1 MKLTHVHA
9 FTAAM
14 QRKDLDAM
22 LSHMSDDVRLQTP
35 LVSEPF
41 QGKASIRPVV
51 EALLAVV
58 DRFEFLELME
68 GPKHVSEFFKVTV
81 GSLALDGMDYW
92 RLDEEGLIQEM
103 TGLWR
108 PLQAILAVQNRLTMM
123 DETRTDETTTD
134 GVSSRS

>member
-1 MKLTHVHA
+1 MNLTHIHA

-22 LSHMSDDVRLQTP
+22 LIHMSDDVRLLTP

-58 DRFEFLELME
+58 DSFEFLELME
-68 GPKHVSEFFKVTV
+68 GPQHVSEFFKVTV
-81 GSLALDGMDYW
+81 
-92 RLDEEGLIQEM
+92 EM
-103 TGLWR
+103 TVLWR
-108 PLQAILAVQNRLTMM
+108 PLPAIVAVQNQLNTANSRLA
-123 DETRTDETTTD
+123 
-134 GVSSRS
+134 S